1 MRPRTDALRVAAVLL
16 FTQLIAAAPAHA
28 AFGIE
33 SFTAEVRKADN
44 TTLETQAG
52 AHPFV
57 GVTSFTFN
65 STASGPDGHVKDIRV
80 DLPPGLISNPQA
92 TPRCT
97 AAQFPSCP
105 KETQVGTEEL
115 TAGVGPVPVTYTAEV
130 YNMEVGPDGLAD
142 FAFSVPVIAPRTDII
157 GGLRDRGDLGL
168 FFTISDIA
176 QNANLVS
183 STLTF
188 WGVPA
193 DPAHDAERGG
203 PSTAPPTPFLTLPT
217 LCAGP
222 QTTTLSADSHEAPG
236 QFVTKDAVTPT
247 GATGCDLLPF
257 SPLLAATADGRTS
270 AAGGAGLTVAI
281 TQPLEQSNVKSVSVV
296 LPKELTAR
304 GTTVAGACPEATFVA
319 DPNGCAAA
327 QVGTVTAATPVLP
340 DALSGPVYLVAH
352 ATGLPTIE
360 ALLQGHKLSID
371 LSGTI
376 TFGTTGQVNSTFG
389 AVPDAPITS
398 FVLDLPPGPHS
409 ALSSTKGLC
418 SGPLTMATTIVG
430 QSGARIEQA
439 TPIVVTNCSASTPA
453 GKLRILRVRVK
464 GAVAT
469 LTVQAPRKGTLIATG
484 KGLRRASRSV
494 ARPGKVTLKV
504 RLSKYGRSL
513 RTRRHRAHRKLKVP
527 VTLHLRSLKAKRT
540 LTFK

>member
-1 MRPRTDALRVAAVLL
+1 MHALVAAAVLAL
-16 FTQLIAAAPAHA
+16 GFAAPAAHA
-28 AFGIE
+28 DFGIHD
-33 SFTAEVRKADN
+33 FTAEVRKADN

-92 TPRCT
+92 TPHCT

-105 KETQVGTEEL
+105 KETQVGTEQL
-115 TAGVGPVPVTYTAEV
+115 TAGVGPLPVTYTAAV

-142 FAFSVPVIAPRTDII
+142 FGFSVPVLAPRTDII

-168 FFTISDIA
+168 FFTISDVA
-176 QNANLVS
+176 QSSNLIS

-188 WGVPA
+188 WGIPA

-203 PSTAPPTPFLTLPT
+203 PSNAPPTPFLTLPT
-217 LCAGP
+217 MCAGP
-222 QTTTLSADSHEAPG
+222 QTTTLTVDSHEAPG
-236 QFVTKDAVTPT
+236 QFVSKDAVTPT

-257 SPLLAATADGRTS
+257 SPVLTVTADGRTS
-270 AAGGAGLTVAI
+270 AANGAGLKVTI
-281 TQPLEQSNVKSVSVV
+281 TQPLEQSNVKSVSVQ
-296 LPKELTAR
+296 LPKQLTAR
-304 GTTVAGACPEATFVA
+304 ITTAAAACPEATFAA

-327 QVGTVTAATPVLP
+327 QVGTVTASTPVLP

-371 LSGTI
+371 LSGSI
-376 TFGTTGQVNSTFG
+376 TFTPPAGQLNSTF
-389 AVPDAPITS
+389 ASVPDAPITS

-409 ALSSTKGLC
+409 ALSSTNGVC
-418 SGPLTMATTIVG
+418 GGPLKAATTIVG
-430 QSGARIEQA
+430 QSGARIERS
-439 TPIVVTNCSASTPA
+439 TPIVVTDCPASTPA
-453 GKLRILRVRVK
+453 GKLKILSARVK

-469 LTVQAPRKGTLIATG
+469 LVVQVPRRGTLIATG

-494 ARPGKVTLKV
+494 SKVGKVTLKV

-513 RTRRHRAHRKLKVP
+513 RARRHRAHRKLKRP
-527 VTLHLRSLKAKRT
+527 VKLHLGSLTASRT

>member
-1 MRPRTDALRVAAVLL
+1 MRPRREAVLVAVG
-16 FTQLIAAAPAHA
+16 LILAIAAPAA
-28 AFGIE
+28 RADFGIQD
-33 SFTAEVRKADN
+33 FTAEVKKADN

-65 STASGPDGHVKDIRV
+65 STASGPDGHVKDVRV

-97 AAQFPSCP
+97 AAQFPDCP
-105 KETQVGTEEL
+105 KETQVGTEHL
-115 TAGVGPVPVTYTAEV
+115 TAGVGPVPVSYTAAV

-142 FAFSVPVIAPRTDII
+142 FAFSVPVLAPRTDII

-168 FFTISDIA
+168 FFTISDIP
-176 QNANLVS
+176 QSANLVS

-193 DPAHDAERGG
+193 DPAHDSERGG
-203 PSTAPPTPFLTLPT
+203 PSSAPPTPFLTLPT
-217 LCAGP
+217 MCAGP
-222 QTTTLSADSHEAPG
+222 QTTVLSADSHEAPG

-257 SPLLAATADGRTS
+257 SPLLSATADGRTS
-270 AAGGAGLTVAI
+270 AADGAGLTVTL
-281 TQPLEQSNVKSVSVV
+281 TQPLEQSNVKSVSVQ

-304 GTTVAGACPEATFVA
+304 GTTVAAACPEATFAA
-319 DPNGCAAA
+319 DPSGCASA
-327 QVGTVTAATPVLP
+327 QVGTVTATTPLLP

-352 ATGLPTIE
+352 ATGLPTVE

-371 LSGTI
+371 LSGSI
-376 TFGTTGQVNSTFG
+376 TFTPTGLNSTF
-389 AVPDAPITS
+389 ATVPDAPITS
-398 FVLDLPPGPHS
+398 FVLDLPTGPHS
-409 ALSSTKGLC
+409 ALSSTAGVC
-418 SGPLTMATTIVG
+418 GGPLVMPTTIVG
-430 QSGARIEQA
+430 QSGAQVQQT
-439 TPIVVTNCSASTPA
+439 TPITVTNCAAKGPTLL
-453 GKLRILRVRVK
+453 KLKIVRVRIK

-469 LTVQAPRKGTLIATG
+469 VVVQVPRAGKLTARG
-484 KGLRRASRSV
+484 KRLRRASRTV
-494 ARPGKVTLKV
+494 TKAGRVTLKL
-504 RLSKYGRSL
+504 RLSKSGRAL
-513 RTRRHRAHRKLKVP
+513 RARRHRAHRKLKVP
-527 VTLHLRSLKAKRT
+527 LTLHLGALRASRT

>member
-1 MRPRTDALRVAAVLL
+1 MRPRREAVLVAVGL
-16 FTQLIAAAPAHA
+16 FLAVAPSAAHA
-28 AFGIE
+28 AFGIQD
-33 SFTAEVRKADN
+33 FTAEVRKADN

-105 KETQVGTEEL
+105 KETQVGTEKL
-115 TAGVGPVPVTYTAEV
+115 TAGLGPVPATYTAAV

-142 FAFSVPVIAPRTDII
+142 FAFSVPLIAPRTDII

-168 FFTISDIA
+168 FFTISDIP
-176 QNANLVS
+176 QSSNLIS

-193 DPAHDAERGG
+193 DPAHDSERGG
-203 PSTAPPTPFLTLPT
+203 PSSAPPTPFLTLPT
-217 LCAGP
+217 ACAGP
-222 QTTTLSADSHEAPG
+222 QTTTLSADSYEAPG

-257 SPLLAATADGRTS
+257 SPVLTATADGRTS
-270 AAGGAGLTVAI
+270 AANGAGLTVAI
-281 TQPLEQSNVKSVSVV
+281 TQPLDQSNVKSVSVQ

-304 GTTVAGACPEATFVA
+304 GTTVAAACPEATFAA
-319 DPNGCAAA
+319 DPSGCAGA
-327 QVGTVTAATPVLP
+327 QVGTVSASTPLLP

-352 ATGLPTIE
+352 ATGLPTVE

-376 TFGTTGQVNSTFG
+376 TFSATGLNSTF
-389 AVPDAPITS
+389 ASVPDAPITS
-398 FVLDLPPGPHS
+398 FVLDLPTGPHS
-409 ALSSTKGLC
+409 ALSSTSGVC
-418 SGPLTMATTIVG
+418 SGPLTMPTTIVG
-430 QSGARIEQA
+430 QSGARIEQSI
-439 TPIVVTNCSASTPA
+439 PITVTDCAAKPPTLL
-453 GKLRILRVRVK
+453 KLKILRARVK

-469 LTVQAPRKGTLIATG
+469 LVVQVPRAGSLTARG
-484 KGLRRASRSV
+484 KGLRKASR
-494 ARPGKVTLKV
+494 KVTKAGRVTMKV
-504 RLSKYGRSL
+504 RLSKSGRAL

-527 VTLHLRSLKAKRT
+527 VTVRLGHLRASRT

>member
-1 MRPRTDALRVAAVLL
+1 MRPRLHALVAAAVLTL
-16 FTQLIAAAPAHA
+16 GFAAPAAHA
-28 AFGIE
+28 AFGIQD
-33 SFTAEVRKADN
+33 FTAEVRKADN

-65 STASGPDGHVKDIRV
+65 SNAFGPDGHVKDIRV

-97 AAQFPSCP
+97 NAQFPSCP
-105 KETQVGTEEL
+105 KETQVGTEKL
-115 TAGVGPVPVTYTAEV
+115 TSVGGLPYTAAV
-130 YNMEVGPDGLAD
+130 FNMETGNDQVAD
-142 FAFSVPVIAPRTDII
+142 FAFSVPFLAPRTDII

-168 FFTISDIA
+168 FFTISDIP
-176 QNANLVS
+176 QSANLVS

-193 DPAHDAERGG
+193 DPAHDADRMG

-217 LCAGP
+217 ACAGV

-247 GATGCDLLPF
+247 GATGCEALSFTPKL
-257 SPLLAATADGRTS
+257 SAVADGRTS
-270 AAGGAGLTVAI
+270 AANGAGLKVTI
-281 TQPLEQSNVKSVSVV
+281 EQPLDQSNVKSVSVQ

-304 GTTVAGACPEATFVA
+304 GSTVAAACPEATFQA
-319 DPNGCAAA
+319 DPAGCASA
-327 QVGTVTAATPVLP
+327 QVGTVAASTPLLP
-340 DALSGPVYLVAH
+340 DALGGPVYLVAH

-376 TFGTTGQVNSTFG
+376 TFTTTGLQSTF
-389 AVPDAPITS
+389 ATVPDAPITS
-398 FVLDLPPGPHS
+398 FVLDLPTGPHS
-409 ALSSTKGLC
+409 ALSSTKGVC
-418 SGPLTMATTIVG
+418 SGPLTMPTTIVG
-430 QSGARIEQA
+430 QSGARVEQT
-439 TPIVVTNCSASTPA
+439 TPITVTDCAASVPSVAKLKILSA
-453 GKLRILRVRVK
+453 RVK
-464 GAVAT
+464 GSVAT
-469 LTVQAPRKGTLIATG
+469 LVVQVPRAGTLTARG
-484 KGLRRASRSV
+484 KGLRKASRKV
-494 ARPGKVTLKV
+494 TKAGKVTLKL
-504 RLSKYGRSL
+504 RLSKSGRVL
-513 RTRRHRAHRKLKVP
+513 RARRHRAHRKLKVP
-527 VTLHLRSLKAKRT
+527 VTLRLGSLKASRT

>member
-1 MRPRTDALRVAAVLL
+1 MRPRTDASWVAAVLL
-16 FTQLIAAAPAHA
+16 FALLIAAAPAHA
-28 AFGIE
+28 DFGIE

-57 GVTSFTFN
+57 GVTSFTFK
-65 STASGPDGHVKDIRV
+65 STPSGPDGHVKDIRV

-105 KETQVGTEEL
+105 KETQVGTEQL
-115 TAGVGPVPVTYTAEV
+115 TAGVGPVPVTYTAAV

-142 FAFSVPVIAPRTDII
+142 FGFAVPVLAPRTDII

-168 FFTISDIA
+168 FFTISDIP
-176 QNANLVS
+176 QSSNLIS

-193 DPAHDAERGG
+193 DPAHDGERGG

-217 LCAGP
+217 ACAGV

-236 QFVTKDAVTPT
+236 QYVTKSAVTPT
-247 GATGCDLLPF
+247 GATGCDALAF
-257 SPLLAATADGRTS
+257 SPVLTATADGRTS
-270 AAGGAGLTVAI
+270 AANGAGLTVTI
-281 TQPLEQSNVKSVSVV
+281 TQPLEQSNVRSVSVQ

-304 GTTVAGACPEATFVA
+304 GTTVAGACPEATFAA
-319 DPNGCAAA
+319 DPSGCAAA
-327 QVGTVTAATPVLP
+327 QVGTVIATTPVLP

-376 TFGTTGQVNSTFG
+376 TFTPTGLNSTF
-389 AVPDAPITS
+389 ATVPDAPITS
-398 FVLDLPPGPHS
+398 FVLSLPPGPHS
-409 ALSSTKGLC
+409 ALSSTSGVC
-418 SGPLTMATTIVG
+418 GGPLTMPTTIVG

-439 TPIVVTNCSASTPA
+439 TPIVVTDCAASTPS
-453 GKLRILRVRVK
+453 GKLKILRARVK
-464 GAVAT
+464 GAIAT
-469 LTVQAPRKGTLIATG
+469 LVVQVPRRGTLIATG
-484 KGLRRASRSV
+484 KGLRRASRTV
-494 ARPGKVTLKV
+494 TKAGKFTLKV
-504 RLSKYGRSL
+504 RLSKYGRAL
-513 RTRRHRAHRKLKVP
+513 RTRRHRAHRKLKLP
-527 VTLHLRSLKAKRT
+527 VKLHLGSLKASRS